1 MNNGL
6 FDQSF
11 LVVSTS
17 ALNSFFHLALSVIF
31 IVVVA
36 AVVEQILGVVVAF
49 VIDEDVSTLF
59 LTDLHFFIIAG
70 DDRTESIVFKFSTL
84 FVDVEKLCISN
95 CREVEVTVPYE
106 VLPFYIIIKINP
118 LIIISL
124 LHSSML
130 KLISI

>member
-6 FDQSF
+6 FDESL

-17 ALNSFFHLALSVIF
+17 ALNSFFHLSLSVVF
-31 IVVVA
+31 VVV
-36 AVVEQILGVVVAF
+36 VEHILGVVVAF
-49 VIDEDVSTLF
+49 VIDEDASTLF

-70 DDRTESIVFKFSTL
+70 DDRTESIVSKFSTL
-84 FVDVEKLCISN
+84 FVDVEKLYISN
-95 CREVEVTVPYE
+95 CREVEMSVPYE

-118 LIIISL
+118 LIIIPL

-130 KLISI
+130 KFISI